1 MKTLILRLF
10 MSIGCVMLTS
20 STTAPDPDKSY
31 FDIRGE
37 QFEEKHVVETV
48 EKYTIIPCVPT
59 TGYSDVFEQTIA
71 FIKKHEG
78 FAGGKAYYCA
88 DGYKTIGYGHVV
100 KDNEHFKDDRITRQE
115 ADRLLRS
122 DFSKCL
128 VLARQHSSG
137 LTENQLMA
145 VAHFIFAKGIGRYL
159 KSQLKVKIDNGESP
173 DEEFRKW
180 CKYHKPDGTLVTSQY
195 SLNIRKWEIAMFNSE

>member
-1 MKTLILRLF
+1 MKTLILRLV
-10 MSIGCVMLTS
+10 MSVGCVMLTS
-20 STTAPDPDKSY
+20 STTAPDPDRSY

-37 QFEEKHVVETV
+37 YFEEKHAEESVES
-48 EKYTIIPCVPT
+48 YTIIPCNST
-59 TGYSDVFEQTIA
+59 TGYSDAFEKTIA

-88 DGYKTIGYGHVV
+88 AGYKTIGYGHVV
-100 KDNEHFKDDRITRQE
+100 KSNEHFKDDRITRQE

-122 DFSKCL
+122 DLSKCI
-128 VLARQHSSG
+128 VLARKHTSG
-137 LTENQLMA
+137 LTEHQLMA
-145 VAHFIFAKGIGRYL
+145 VAHFIFAKGIGSYL

-180 CKYHKPDGTLVTSQY
+180 
-195 SLNIRKWEIAMFNSE
+195 EIEMFNSE

>member
-1 MKTLILRLF
+1 MKTLILRLV
-10 MSIGCVMLTS
+10 MSVGCVMLSS
-20 STTAPDPDKSY
+20 STTAPDPDRSF

-37 QFEEKHVVETV
+37 YFEEKHAEESVERYTVIPCNSETV
-48 EKYTIIPCVPT
+48 
-59 TGYSDVFEQTIA
+59 YSDVFEQTIA

-88 DGYKTIGYGHVV
+88 AGYKTIGYGHVV
-100 KDNEHFKDDRITRQE
+100 KSNEHFKDDRITRQE

-122 DFSKCL
+122 DLSKCI
-128 VLARQHSSG
+128 VLARKHTSG
-137 LTENQLMA
+137 LTEHQLMA
-145 VAHFIFAKGIGRYL
+145 VAHFIFAKGIGSYL

-195 SLNIRKWEIAMFNSE
+195 SLNIRKWEIEMFNSE